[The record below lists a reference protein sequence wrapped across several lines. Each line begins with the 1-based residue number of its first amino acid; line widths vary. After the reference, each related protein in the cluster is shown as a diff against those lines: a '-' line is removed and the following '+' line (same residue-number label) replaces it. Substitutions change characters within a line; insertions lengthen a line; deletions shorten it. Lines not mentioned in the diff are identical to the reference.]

1 MRNTP
6 QQIPASR
13 SRSSRTETAA
23 RSRAP
28 PSPETPSEPISGDRR
43 RPPPPSSSPIPFPR
57 RSISSLSLSPS
68 LICRT
73 SSPRFHESIIQ
84 LLSHTQRSV
93 IQLEIWRWSFI
104 TSLQRE
110 RNSVR
115 VCEFSREK
123 VWEKREKCICSR

>member
-28 PSPETPSEPISGDRR
+28 APPETPSEPISGDRS
-43 RPPPPSSSPIPFPR
+43 RPPPPSSSPIPFPHC
-57 RSISSLSLSPS
+57 SISSLSLSPS
-68 LICRT
+68 SICRT

-84 LLSHTQRSV
+84 LLSISLSRIDDSARDLRLKLHC
-93 IQLEIWRWSFI
+93 F
-104 TSLQRE
+104 TSETVFVVVFATLAERVWERE
-110 RNSVR
+110 R
-115 VCEFSREK
+115 EK
-123 VWEKREKCICSR
+123 LHL